1 MSMLVMGNA
10 GFALLPREKT
20 YEIFGRKVSAS
31 DIITAA
37 TIIGAIGVLL
47 SAIAAFIQAKRP
59 PRTYLLSEQASKE
72 LTQRIERIGEKID
85 EQSRTL
91 KEQSRTLREIKRL
104 LE

>member
-1 MSMLVMGNA
+1 MLVMGNA

-20 YEIFGRKVSAS
+20 YEIFGRKVSTS

-47 SAIAAFIQAKRP
+47 SAIVAFIQAKRP

-72 LTQRIERIGEKID
+72 LTQRIDTIGGGIKELGRKID
-85 EQSRTL
+85 KAIE
-91 KEQSRTLREIKRL
+91 L
-104 LE
+104 LERRRA